1 MAFWILTGVVTLML
15 AAMLAVVVLRNRNG
29 TSEPAAAFDLRV
41 YRQQLKDLDRDVA
54 RGIVSAGDA
63 ERLRTEISRRIL
75 SADAQ
80 VQAAAAGKE
89 QDNGPSRIAAVANS
103 VIM

>member
-15 AAMLAVVVLRNRNG
+15 AAMLAMVVLRNRNG

-63 ERLRTEISRRIL
+63 ERLRTEISRRMVQTEFQL
-75 SADAQ
+75 SHVLQ
-80 VQAAAAGKE
+80 
-89 QDNGPSRIAAVANS
+89 PSLLALKKRR
-103 VIM
+103 